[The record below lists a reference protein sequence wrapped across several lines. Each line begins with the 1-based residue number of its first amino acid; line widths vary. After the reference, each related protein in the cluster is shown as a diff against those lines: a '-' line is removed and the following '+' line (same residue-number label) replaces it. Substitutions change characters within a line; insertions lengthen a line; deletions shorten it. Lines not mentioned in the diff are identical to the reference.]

1 MEIFDLV
8 VIGAGPGGYQA
19 AIRGAQLGASVAIVE
34 KECMGG
40 TCLNWGC
47 IPTKALIAS
56 SSLYQ
61 QIRNAGSLGITV
73 GVSTFDYSAMMKRK
87 ATVVNKLS
95 GGVEQLLKANGV
107 KIFRGTASFLS
118 RNCIAVEGTE
128 ASTLEAKNVIIASG
142 SISALPNF
150 IPKHDRIVDS
160 RSFLERTKLPVS
172 MIVLGGGVIGCE
184 LACMAAQLG
193 VKVTIIEMLEDIL
206 FMLDADVRR
215 ELHRSMEVSLGI
227 TILIGKSLNKI
238 QAEAAGVT
246 GEVNGQKIMAELMLV
261 SVGRKPVT
269 ACLSL
274 EKAGLDITETG
285 HIEIDSF
292 CATRVEGIY
301 AIGDVTAGSTQ
312 LAHAATVQGITAAE
326 NACNE
331 KPKTVETLIPACIF
345 TDPEIGVVGLTE
357 QAAKAQD
364 RAVLTGKFLFASLG
378 KALALGETN
387 GFVKWIAD
395 AQTGQLLGAQAIG
408 PHATEL
414 ISEAAVAIRS
424 KLTAEELGKMV
435 HCHPTLSESWMEAA
449 HAVQG
454 VCIHA
459 APRRRK
465 HKAPEIIPSNPSAL
479 PGDSSSL
486 TIQGI

>member
-1 MEIFDLV
+1 METFDLV
-8 VIGAGPGGYQA
+8 VIGAGPGGYPA

-34 KECMGG
+34 KERMGG

-47 IPTKALIAS
+47 IPTKTLIAS
-56 SSLYQ
+56 SSLYHR
-61 QIRNAGSLGITV
+61 IKHADSLGITA
-73 GVSTFDYSAMMKRK
+73 GLSTFDYSAMVKRK
-87 ATVVNKLS
+87 DALVSKLN

-118 RNCIAVEGTE
+118 RNRIAVEGAE
-128 ASTLEAKNVIIASG
+128 AATLEAKRVIIASG
-142 SISALPNF
+142 STSAFPGF
-150 IPKHDRIVDS
+150 IPKHDRIVES
-160 RSFLERTKLPVS
+160 RKFLELTRLPAS
-172 MIVLGGGVIGCE
+172 LIVLGGGVIGCE
-184 LACMAAQLG
+184 FACMAAQLG
-193 VKVTIIEMLEDIL
+193 VKVTISEMLEDIL
-206 FMLDADVRR
+206 FMLDADARR
-215 ELHRSMEVSLGI
+215 ELHRTMEGSLGI
-227 TILIGKSLNKI
+227 TILTGKPLEKI

-246 GEVNGQKIMAELMLV
+246 GEVNGQKIIAEMMLV

-269 ACLSL
+269 AGLSL
-274 EKAGLDITETG
+274 EKAGLEITESG
-285 HIEIDSF
+285 HIEIDSC

-312 LAHAATVQGITAAE
+312 LAHAATAQGVTAAE
-326 NACNE
+326 NACGE
-331 KPKTVETLIPACIF
+331 KQKPAETLVPACIF
-345 TDPEIGVVGLTE
+345 TYPEIGVVGLTE
-357 QAAKAQD
+357 QEARAQG

-378 KALALGETN
+378 KALASGETN

-395 AQTGQLLGAQAIG
+395 ALTDQLLGAQAVG
-408 PHATEL
+408 LHATEL

-424 KLTAEELGKMV
+424 ELTAEELGKMI

-465 HKAPEIIPSNPSAL
+465 
-479 PGDSSSL
+479 
-486 TIQGI
+486 T